1 MGNRA
6 LSLKIILLLQDP
18 TQVARTFPFP
28 NKSTSI
34 LSLSMQII
42 HHDFVIYLLCVCV
55 CVRACAQSLQ
65 LCPTLC
71 GPMDCSPP
79 GSSVHGILQA

>member
-55 CVRACAQSLQ
+55 RACMRSVTSVVSDSLWPYG
-65 LCPTLC
+65 L
-71 GPMDCSPP
+71 
-79 GSSVHGILQA
+79 

>member
-1 MGNRA
+1 MENRA

-18 TQVARTFPFP
+18 TQVARTFPLP

-34 LSLSMQII
+34 LWLSMQVI

-55 CVRACAQSLQ
+55 RECMRSATSVVSDSL
-65 LCPTLC
+65 
-71 GPMDCSPP
+71 
-79 GSSVHGILQA
+79 